1 MSEKV
6 HIPSVLNSRWKQFR
20 HPSGRR
26 IHIAAT
32 PEEHEKLKIELTKSE
47 PDLEFDLCIRG
58 SPEHVGFLPKFQS
71 RYCRGGKHVIGTLV
85 RNELLQSIVYFG
97 NFEKYNTLLS
107 E

>member
-6 HIPSVLNSRWKQFR
+6 HPPLGHNSRWRQFR

-32 PEEHEKLKIELTKSE
+32 PEEHEKLKQELTKSE

-58 SPEHVGFLPKFQS
+58 SPEHVSLLHFWIGF
-71 RYCRGGKHVIGTLV
+71 C
-85 RNELLQSIVYFG
+85 
-97 NFEKYNTLLS
+97 
-107 E
+107 